1 MTLGSVKQLNTVNQA
16 TPNQTDSRKC
26 NIQITEALNF
36 PINHLHVDIFHVFS
50 SVWKSSKSVSACE
63 AQLFVA
69 DLKVSDDLA
78 HHVPQALLSSGIE
91 SSLLCKDFN
100 DDLRDQLEGEKF
112 IYFSQAQFNSKH
124 EVMELQ

>member
-1 MTLGSVKQLNTVNQA
+1 M
-16 TPNQTDSRKC
+16 
-26 NIQITEALNF
+26 
-36 PINHLHVDIFHVFS
+36 DIFHVFS

-69 DLKVSDDLA
+69 GLKVSDDLA
-78 HHVPQALLSSGIE
+78 HHIPQALLSSRVE

-100 DDLRDQLEGEKF
+100 DDLSDQLEGEKF
-112 IYFSQAQFNSKH
+112 IYFSQAQFNGKH